1 MPRRET
7 RRPPK
12 SQRPLLSSPMKILLI
27 NTSDHTGGAAIA
39 ALRLLKAL
47 RSTGAQAQL
56 LCRDRTL
63 PPERTDVLNLK
74 PTLWRKAKF
83 ALERLEICLHNRLS
97 RRRLFEVDTAR
108 MGNDITRLKA
118 FKEADVI
125 HLHWTNQAL
134 LSLADLRRI
143 LQSGKRVVW
152 TLHDM
157 WPFTAICHH
166 ADRCQRWRTGQ
177 CGQCPL
183 LLHPSRHDLAY
194 HTYQRKLKAYSAGP
208 FTAVAC
214 SHWLEALA
222 REAPLF
228 KDKRV
233 VSIPNPIDTQFYA
246 PAGSEGQ
253 PTQAQVRQQLQLP
266 PNKHLLLFA
275 AYKLTNPYKGID
287 YLEKALVTLTQSQ
300 PELAA
305 NTGILLAGGESQE
318 AAERLR
324 QALQQTGAA
333 TPPSLH
339 PLGYVTDEEQMR
351 RIYQASNLLLMPT
364 LMDNL
369 PNTIAE
375 AMATAVP
382 CVAFNVGGVP
392 QMVQTGVNGYL
403 ARYLDATDFAEGIS
417 RVLLSPSYTALC
429 RNARA
434 HALKAY
440 SEQAVAE
447 QYLRIYRGE
456 ELS

>member
-1 MPRRET
+1 
-7 RRPPK
+7 
-12 SQRPLLSSPMKILLI
+12 MKILLI

-47 RSTGAQAQL
+47 RAAGQEAQL

-63 PPERTDVLNLK
+63 PPERTDVLSLK
-74 PTLWRKAKF
+74 PTAWRKAKF
-83 ALERLEICLHNRLS
+83 ALERLEIFLHNRLS

-108 MGNDITRLKA
+108 LGNDITRLKA

-134 LSLADLRRI
+134 LSLSDLKRI
-143 LQSGKRVVW
+143 LKSGKRVVW

-166 ADRCQRWRTGQ
+166 ADQCTRWRTAK

-194 HTYQRKLKAYSAGP
+194 HTLQRKERAYGVGD

-214 SHWLEALA
+214 SHWLEGLA
-222 REAPLF
+222 QQAPLL
-228 KDKRV
+228 KGKRV
-233 VSIPNPIDTQFYA
+233 VSIPNPIDTQFYC
-246 PAGSEGQ
+246 PVNCEGQ
-253 PTQAQVRQQLQLP
+253 PSQTEVREALQLP
-266 PNKHLLLFA
+266 QGKHLLLFA

-287 YLEKALVTLTQSQ
+287 YLEKALISLSLTQ
-300 PELAA
+300 PDLAA
-305 NTGILLAGGESQE
+305 QTGIVLAGGESQE
-318 AAERLR
+318 AAERLSK
-324 QALQQTGAA
+324 ALNEAGAKA
-333 TPPSLH
+333 VPTLH
-339 PLGYVTDEEQMR
+339 ALGYVTSEEQMH

-375 AMATAVP
+375 AMACGVP

-403 ARYLDATDFAEGIS
+403 ARYLDTTDFAEGIS
-417 RVLLSPSYTALC
+417 RMLLSPSYMALC
-429 RNARA
+429 RNARS
-434 HALKAY
+434 HAVKAY

-447 QYLRIYRGE
+447 QYLRVYRGE
-456 ELS
+456 APAIQ